1 VGTKA
6 FAVTDAYVSSL
17 QKNKTINPKQESSN
31 FEKLL
36 ISLLDRL
43 ADPKFA
49 SKAEHS
55 YFQLLNVE
63 QIDGN
68 FLIGFLLKA
77 TSYLNK
83 NNATNFKHQ
92 IPRLSILNTLVNDF
106 PKYETQLKKTT

>member
-1 VGTKA
+1 M
-6 FAVTDAYVSSL
+6 
-17 QKNKTINPKQESSN
+17 
-31 FEKLL
+31 

-55 YFQLLNVE
+55 FYELMTVE

-92 IPRLSILNTLVNDF
+92 IPRLSILNTILQEF
-106 PKYETQLKKTT
+106 PKYETQLKKTTQ